1 MVKKPTSSQATRIES
16 ETACFPCKSRKDG
29 AISITG
35 TLFNIIGEK
44 ILECNSG
51 FRRAFK
57 EAEKSR
63 GLKRDLTTL
72 ANDFLLRSLKKC

>member
-16 ETACFPCKSRKDG
+16 ETAFFPCESRKDG

-35 TLFNIIGEK
+35 TLFNIIRET
-44 ILECNSG
+44 ILEWHSG

-57 EAEKSR
+57 EAGKSH
-63 GLKRDLTTL
+63 GLKRDSTTL
-72 ANDFLLRSLKKC
+72 ANDF

>member
-16 ETACFPCKSRKDG
+16 ETACFPCESRKDG

-35 TLFNIIGEK
+35 TLFNIIRET
-44 ILECNSG
+44 IQEWHSG

-57 EAEKSR
+57 EAGKSL
-63 GLKRDLTTL
+63 GLKKDLTTL
-72 ANDFLLRSLKKC
+72 TNDF